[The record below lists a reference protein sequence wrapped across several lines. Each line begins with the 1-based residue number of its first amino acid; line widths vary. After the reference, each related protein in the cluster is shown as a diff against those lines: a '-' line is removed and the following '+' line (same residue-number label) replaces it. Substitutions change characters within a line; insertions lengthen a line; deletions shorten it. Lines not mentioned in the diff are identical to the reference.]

1 MKSNNK
7 LPEIG
12 ERYINKEGYIAAIA
26 IIEDIKCDGDVIHY
40 CDDNGRLH
48 KVSLEWFNKI
58 FKPLPKEQEE
68 DIQEEINLAYDIA
81 YDKGYKDAQNT
92 YDVAKMCVAKEDV
105 KRLLKDYD
113 FDWEVEGIQF
123 RSMLEGLMM
132 AAQNLIIELD
142 PIKEDKTDIGKKADN
157 LPMKEEDDGKCW
169 SDPVEEDLFPV
180 EEDLLECDNCLKKG
194 EDVSYSENNGM
205 EGNFCNF
212 GCEPI
217 KKTEESL
224 PKSIMTLGVFLSSN
238 YDLDLLFNPFSPQ
251 ILIKIIS
258 RYLEYQQEQNTKDI
272 AEMKLKME
280 GLDV

>member
-12 ERYINKEGYIAAIA
+12 ERYYCSGSGGYYINVTSI
-26 IIEDIKCDGDVIHY
+26 DV
-40 CDDNGRLH
+40 DD
-48 KVSLEWFNKI
+48 ETI
-58 FKPLPKEQEE
+58 FYSYNWGNSTIRETWIRTKDFWSTFEPLPKEQEE

-142 PIKEDKTDIGKKADN
+142 HIVETNKK
-157 LPMKEEDDGKCW
+157 
-169 SDPVEEDLFPV
+169 VEEAKAF
-180 EEDLLECDNCLKKG
+180 ELLIKG
-194 EDVSYSENNGM
+194 E
-205 EGNFCNF
+205 
-212 GCEPI
+212 
-217 KKTEESL
+217 
-224 PKSIMTLGVFLSSN
+224 
-238 YDLDLLFNPFSPQ
+238 
-251 ILIKIIS
+251 
-258 RYLEYQQEQNTKDI
+258 
-272 AEMKLKME
+272 
-280 GLDV
+280 